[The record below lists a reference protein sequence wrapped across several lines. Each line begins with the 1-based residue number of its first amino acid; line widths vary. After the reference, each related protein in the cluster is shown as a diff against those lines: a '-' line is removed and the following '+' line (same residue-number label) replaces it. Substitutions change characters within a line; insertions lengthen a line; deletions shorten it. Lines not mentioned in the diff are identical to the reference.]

1 MKPHGTR
8 ASEIRLTLVFLLVL
22 LLLIP
27 QSAEGRSHPSGA
39 DPRQDFGSDM
49 SSSSNRID
57 PAGGS
62 SDVARVSSLSS
73 GALSVHPPTEP
84 NPKSVPAASVL
95 NTLILAN
102 HTLQSGNS
110 VPLNGSY
117 PEDLALDANASK
129 LFVATEGGLV
139 VVVNTATD
147 RLDGTIAV
155 AGGFWG
161 IAYDSRNGEI
171 YAAQGFGGNKVVII
185 NAANDTIVGNVSVQ
199 SLPEAVTVDE
209 ANGRVYVMNTGSRG
223 VSVINDS
230 TNQVIGTISVGNGPV
245 SGALDTSNGKL
256 FVSNYQSD
264 NVSIIDTATD
274 QIVGTA
280 AVGVYPAGIAYD
292 PANGDM
298 YVVNANPTF
307 PGTTNGYVMVLN
319 GSSGALVTTI
329 TVGVCPFGAAYDSAT
344 AEVYVADS
352 ECTTEGDITVIN
364 ATTNSVAATI
374 VLGYDTSPTPIVYD
388 SSNHLLYAANYFSTN
403 VSIIN
408 GSSHKIVGA
417 VGAGELPSDLTS
429 DSGNGLV
436 FVADSG
442 GNDVA
447 IINGST
453 GVELGTIGSWYG
465 PDGLAFDEATGNLY
479 VANSFSDNVSVVNM
493 TTDRIIASVAVG
505 SFPQGVGYDP
515 ANGDIYVANGDSNN
529 VSIIDAHSNR
539 LVGSVGAGIRPQG
552 VLFDPANR
560 HIYITNSGPQS
571 ATGANE
577 NVTVIDGGTNR
588 VVGSIPAGGGP
599 WGAAYDPYNQRVY
612 VANWASGNLTVI
624 NATSDSPISSIG
636 LGIDAAG
643 DDPTGVAYDARNGE
657 IFVTY
662 GLNFVTGDQVVAIN
676 GTTGRLL
683 GNVVVGLFPLTATV
697 DSRSGY
703 LIVVNWLSG
712 TVSFLRPTTY
722 PPLKYSVTFQELG
735 LAAGTSWSVTLN
747 GTTNTSATSVVEFL
761 EADGPYSYTLAPVSG
776 YDNVSPA
783 NGTVTVA
790 DRNVTILLRFVAIYA
805 VHFAETGLPTNFS
818 WAVLWNG
825 STFAAA
831 AGASFSVEEAN
842 GSYEFSVAP
851 EYGYLP
857 NPANGTILVNG
868 ANVSK
873 SIQFVGPRP
882 SVDSFRVTP
891 ASGPVGTTFT
901 LTPGVSGGVGALTY
915 LYFGLPGGCAN
926 ANLTELLCKPWAAGT
941 TTVEVI
947 VTDALGRS
955 STANGTI
962 HVTAIQVT
970 QPHGPTAG
978 PRLLGLPWDQGV
990 ALLVALVALIAVGT
1004 GVLLWRRSVRA
1015 RAPPD
1020 ASRLPRTE

>member
-1 MKPHGTR
+1 MIGMK
-8 ASEIRLTLVFLLVL
+8 IRQSGLQLVALLSVAVSL
-22 LLLIP
+22 L
-27 QSAEGRSHPSGA
+27 SGA
-39 DPRQDFGSDM
+39 SSIGAAHSLPRAGAAPASVHALSPQPLADP
-49 SSSSNRID
+49 
-57 PAGGS
+57 P
-62 SDVARVSSLSS
+62 ARVIASNMREAAAVSDQAHLESP
-73 GALSVHPPTEP
+73 APTL
-84 NPKSVPAASVL
+84 AAGTVL
-95 NTLILAN
+95 DTVELVNHSTLP
-102 HTLQSGNS
+102 GNV

-117 PEDLALDANASK
+117 PEDLALDSNASK

-139 VVVNTATD
+139 VVVNTSSD
-147 RLDGTIAV
+147 RLEGTIAV
-155 AGGFWG
+155 DGGFWG

-171 YAAQGFGGNKVVII
+171 YAAQGFGGNDVIVI
-185 NAANDTIVGNVSVQ
+185 NATNDTVVGNIAVQ
-199 SLPEAVTVDE
+199 SLPEAVTVDV
-209 ANGRVYVMNTGSRG
+209 ANGRVYVMDTGSRS
-223 VSVINDS
+223 VSVINGA
-230 TNQVIGTISVGNGPV
+230 TNLVIATIPVGSGPDG
-245 SGALDTSNGKL
+245 GALDTASGNL
-256 FVSNYQSD
+256 FISNYQSD

-274 QIVGTA
+274 QVVGATP
-280 AVGVYPAGIAYD
+280 VGVYPAGIAYD
-292 PANGDM
+292 SATGNM
-298 YVVNANPTF
+298 YVADTTPAFPPT
-307 PGTTNGYVMVLN
+307 TDGYVTVLN
-319 GSSGALVTTI
+319 GASGAYVTTI
-329 TVGVCPFGAAYDSAT
+329 KVGICPFGAAYDSLT
-344 AEVYVADS
+344 KEVYITDT
-352 ECTTEGDITVIN
+352 ECTSEGNVTVIN
-364 ATTNSVAATI
+364 ATTNSVSATI
-374 VLGYDTSPTPIVYD
+374 NTGWASTPTPITFD
-388 SSNHLLYAANYFSTN
+388 SANELLYTANYFGTN

-408 GSSHKIVGA
+408 GSTHRVVGT
-417 VGAGELPSDLTS
+417 VGAGPLPATLVSDPL
-429 DSGNGLV
+429 NGLV
-436 FVADSG
+436 YVANSG
-442 GNDVA
+442 GNEVA
-447 IINGST
+447 IVNGST
-453 GVELGTIGSWYG
+453 GAEVGTIGSYFG
-465 PDGLAFDEATGNLY
+465 PDGLTYDSANRDLY
-479 VANSFSDNVSVVNM
+479 VANCFSDNVSVIDTVS
-493 TTDRIIASVAVG
+493 RRAVASIAVG

-515 ANGDIYVANGDSNN
+515 ANGDIYVANGNSDN
-529 VSIIDAHSNR
+529 VTIIDGTTNR

-560 HIYITNSGPQS
+560 HVYITNSGPQS
-571 ATGANE
+571 AAGANE

-599 WGAAYDPYNQRVY
+599 WGAAYDPYDQRVY

-643 DDPTGVAYDARNGE
+643 DDPTGVTYDARNGE

-676 GTTGRLL
+676 GTTGRIL

-776 YDNVSPA
+776 YDNVTPA

-805 VHFAETGLPTNFS
+805 VHFAETGLPTNFT
-818 WAVLWNG
+818 WAVLWYG

-831 AGASFSVEEAN
+831 AGASFSVEVAN

-882 SVDSFRVTP
+882 SVLSFVVIP
-891 ASGPVGTTFT
+891 ASGSVGTTFV
-901 LTPGVSGGVGALTY
+901 LTPSVSGGVGALTY
-915 LYFGLPGGCAN
+915 LYFGLPAGCAN
-926 ANLTELLCKPWAAGT
+926 QNLTALSCKPSTPGN

-947 VTDALGRS
+947 VTDSLGRF
-955 STANGTI
+955 GTGNATI
-962 HVTAIQVT
+962 RVTPVQGT
-970 QPHGPTAG
+970 QPHSSGPN
-978 PRLLGLPWDQGV
+978 PKFLGLPRDQGV
-990 ALLVALVALIAVGT
+990 TLLLFLVALTAIGM
-1004 GVLLWRRSVRA
+1004 GMLLWRW
-1015 RAPPD
+1015 
-1020 ASRLPRTE
+1020 RLRPRTPTGESSPSMT